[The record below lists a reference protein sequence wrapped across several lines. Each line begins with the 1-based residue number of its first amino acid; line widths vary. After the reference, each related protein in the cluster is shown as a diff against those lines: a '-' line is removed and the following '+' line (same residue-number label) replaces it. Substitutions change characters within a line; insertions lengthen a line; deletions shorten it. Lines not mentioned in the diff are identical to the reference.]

1 MKQRWPII
9 AFTGMAT
16 AGKSTAANAL
26 ASANWPGRFS
36 FAEPGKQML
45 ELLGVPSEN
54 LRTTEGKEVPLPQF
68 GGHTGRSL
76 MQSLL
81 TDWARNT
88 VSPDIWAHAGE
99 VAMTNMLAAG
109 IEVLIDD
116 ARFDNE
122 AIVIRKLGGVVIEV
136 VRPGLTRGGHA
147 SERGINPKLIDH
159 VVLNDGDPEQF
170 AARVRALCLVCV

>member
-16 AGKSTAANAL
+16 AGKSTAAKAV
-26 ASANWPGRFS
+26 ASAEWPGRFS
-36 FAEPGKQML
+36 FANPLRQML
-45 ELLGVPSEN
+45 KEIGVPDAN
-54 LRTTEGKEVPLPQF
+54 LYDQAHKNDPLPQF
-68 GGHTGRSL
+68 GGNSARQL
-76 MQSLL
+76 MQKLG
-81 TDWARNT
+81 TDFFRDQIH
-88 VSPDIWAHAGE
+88 PDIWAHAGE
-99 VAMTNMLAAG
+99 VAMGNMLAAG
-109 IEVLIDD
+109 VDVVIDD

-122 AIVIRKLGGVVIEV
+122 AIVVHRLGGAVIEV

-170 AARVRALCLVCV
+170 ASRVRALCLVCV